1 MVGWIRF
8 INSVISFHEHLRPSL
23 CPALLG
29 TCVYKASGTP
39 SLEGQAVVNLY
50 REIYKGQVAE
60 KGEWVEGQ
68 LYHKGWGKSSNSW
81 VLTSKESRRPRNIWG
96 SCHAVVSLWCIVI
109 NHYNLKLK
117 TLMGMKIEVMI
128 WLLKAKQH
136 LFSFCI
142 LSAKLIFTVQMQK
155 RTRPFT
161 ELVLQSI

>member
-68 LYHKGWGKSSNSW
+68 LYHKG
-81 VLTSKESRRPRNIWG
+81 
-96 SCHAVVSLWCIVI
+96 
-109 NHYNLKLK
+109 
-117 TLMGMKIEVMI
+117 
-128 WLLKAKQH
+128 
-136 LFSFCI
+136 
-142 LSAKLIFTVQMQK
+142 
-155 RTRPFT
+155 
-161 ELVLQSI
+161 